1 MVDCIVT
8 SAGGIEEDFMKCL
21 LPFNLTKN
29 SKWE

>member
-1 MVDCIVT
+1 MVDCVVT

-21 LPFNLTKN
+21 SSFYLTKN